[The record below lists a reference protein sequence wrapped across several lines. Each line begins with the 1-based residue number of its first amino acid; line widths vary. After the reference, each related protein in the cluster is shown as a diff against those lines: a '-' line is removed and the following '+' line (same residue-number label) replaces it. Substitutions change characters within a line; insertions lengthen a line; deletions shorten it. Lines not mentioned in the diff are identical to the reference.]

1 MRIGWTIALV
11 VLSTALAADAGAQ
24 QSRAELLQQ
33 AREAKQKTLKPYQAN
48 TAEQVLGMIER
59 QGVPLITRD
68 GLYVKFGSLTTGSG
82 FAAGTGYRTRRLFD
96 RDGLLDVWGGFSLSR
111 YWAVEA
117 RVRTPTVSNGR
128 LSFEGYGRRHE
139 YPREDF
145 FGIGPAS
152 GTRRHAEFNLQ
163 MTAAGTLARFQP
175 TRGVVIGG
183 GAEYLSPNLA
193 PSRTSPLPPIATVFN
208 DVPVPGLFGQPDY
221 WKTSGFV
228 DLDWRRP
235 LNARNGGWY
244 RAEVSRYSG
253 DSALHSFS
261 RLDIDLRQWVSFFSE
276 RRVLFARAKVSTSD
290 ADTGHTVPF
299 YLMPTLG
306 GNDSLRGFRDYR
318 FRGPH
323 ALLLQGEYRFEVW
336 SGLDAAFFY
345 DAGKVA
351 LTRRTVNF
359 RDLETDYGIGLRFNT
374 DRGLILRVDGAFG
387 SRDGKHLWM
396 VLGGTF

>member
-1 MRIGWTIALV
+1 MRNWWTVALFLMGTAIA
-11 VLSTALAADAGAQ
+11 TNADAQ
-24 QSRAELLQQ
+24 QSRADQLRLL
-33 AREAKQKTLKPYQAN
+33 REEKQKTLRPYDAN
-48 TAEQVLGMIER
+48 AAEKALGMIER

-68 GLYVKFGSLTTGSG
+68 RVYVKFGSLTTGSG
-82 FAAGTGYRTRRLFD
+82 FAAGAGYRDRRLFD
-96 RDGLLDVWGGFSLSR
+96 RDGMLDVWGGFSMSR
-111 YWAVEA
+111 YWAVEG
-117 RVRTPTVSNGR
+117 RLRTPSVYGGR

-152 GTRRHAEFNLQ
+152 GTRRHAEFNLM
-163 MTAAGTLARFQP
+163 MTAVGTHARIQP
-175 TRGVVIGG
+175 QRGVLF
-183 GAEYLSPNLA
+183 GAGVEYLNPLVG
-193 PSRTSPLPPIATVFN
+193 PSRTSPLPPIGTVFN
-208 DVPVPGLFGQPDY
+208 DLPVPGLISQPDY
-221 WKTSGFV
+221 LKTSGFV

-235 LNARNGGWY
+235 VNARNGGWY

-253 DSALHSFS
+253 DSGLHSFS
-261 RLDIDLRQWVSFFSE
+261 RLDVDLRQWVGFFSE

-323 ALLLQGEYRFEVW
+323 ALLLQGEYRFEIW
-336 SGLDAAFFY
+336 SGLDAALFY

-351 LTRRTVNF
+351 MTHSDLNF
-359 RDLETDYGIGLRFNT
+359 RDLETDYGVGFRFNT

-387 SRDGKHLWM
+387 SRDGKHLWI